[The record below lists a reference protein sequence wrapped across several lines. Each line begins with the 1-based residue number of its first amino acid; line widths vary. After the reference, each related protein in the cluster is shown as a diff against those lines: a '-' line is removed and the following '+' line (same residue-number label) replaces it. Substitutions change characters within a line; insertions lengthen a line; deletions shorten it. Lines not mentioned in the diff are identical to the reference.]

1 MYDVRVSKRQNAL
14 EGSGASGKGKEDG
27 SGIYKCKYNGKR
39 SGQSAWAVGNRLK
52 IINVIYKC
60 NL

>member
-1 MYDVRVSKRQNAL
+1 MYVINVSKRA
-14 EGSGASGKGKEDG
+14 ECFKGQWGEQEEKEDA

-39 SGQSAWAVGNRLK
+39 SGQSAWAVG
-52 IINVIYKC
+52 YKC